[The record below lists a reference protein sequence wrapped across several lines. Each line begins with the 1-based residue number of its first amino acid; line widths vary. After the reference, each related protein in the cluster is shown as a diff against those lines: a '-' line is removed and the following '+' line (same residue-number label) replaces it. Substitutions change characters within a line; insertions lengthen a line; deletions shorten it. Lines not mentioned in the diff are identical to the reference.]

1 MSKVYKIF
9 DIVENDLNH
18 TLLIPIDTLWI
29 VENCTINH
37 IYDKLY
43 KYK

>member
-1 MSKVYKIF
+1 MLDIEIKIS
-9 DIVENDLNH
+9 
-18 TLLIPIDTLWI
+18 IDMLCI
-29 VENCTINH
+29 RENCTINH